1 MAPDLDPY
9 AVLGVTPQATQ
20 DEINRAYRR
29 LVRRHHPDT
38 RPEDPAPADSPA
50 TLEQVLAA
58 YAILRDPSRRAEYDR
73 RHAPRTARRT
83 PPTVRHVDP
92 DSRTE
97 FTIRVGP
104 VRYHGPAR

>member
-1 MAPDLDPY
+1 MTPELDPY
-9 AVLGVTPQATQ
+9 VVLGVPQQATQ

-38 RPEDPAPADSPA
+38 RPDDPSPADSPA

-58 YAILRDPSRRAEYDR
+58 YATLRDPSRRAEYDR
-73 RHAPRTARRT
+73 RHAPRTARRPA
-83 PPTVRHVDP
+83 PPVRYAEP
-92 DSRTE
+92 DLRTE
-97 FTIRVGP
+97 FPIRVGP